1 MSQLYRENRQGLLAG
16 NGLQRRGAPGVRPRL
31 RDDLPR
37 PDNWRHATPSE
48 RDPTHSP
55 SLLVGHTDLAYQA
68 LLRTSSVKVNRV
80 WVFFRL
86 VRLLF
91 FAAVF
96 WAGVLLNR
104 ISKMT
109 VEERQKVDAKRFR
122 DLLVY
127 LGGVLIKVG
136 QQLSQ
141 RPDVLPPAYCDEL
154 RTLLDDLPIRISE
167 ADVRKAIR
175 QQTGKTV
182 EEVFEEF
189 NYEPVGSASVS
200 CVYKARLP
208 EGDIVAVKVRRPGL
222 LKAFT
227 ADLDAINWLF
237 QLLEFVTIWRPGTT
251 KDIRY
256 ELRDLLL
263 EELDFRREARYQEL
277 FRRYHK
283 RRKKLKVTA
292 PKIYYKLSGEEVMVS
307 EFVSGRKVTEIIAAL
322 ESNDR
327 QYLAELRQDGINPK
341 TVAKH
346 LVHSRYYSFHEC
358 PLFHGDPH
366 PSNIMVQPNNRVVM
380 LDFGAC
386 GVFSQRDRNLMW
398 QMNHYY
404 SRDDVGGMVNMVLLL
419 MEPIHPINIHP
430 FKRDLLDAWWTGFY
444 GIKSNHAQWWER
456 SSLRLWLRFFE
467 LIRKY
472 KIPIPRNMVRMIRA
486 TLLYDT
492 VAARLYAKIN
502 VFTEFEKYTRD
513 VARRARRQII
523 DSATRQL
530 LTGPDDSNF
539 LKLREIVDIGDDI
552 LVRVRRFL
560 DNQDFTF
567 AALAGKVY
575 SAIRVIVRMILWI
588 IGTGIVSGLAAVVL
602 YYYHVKGNLTEPVKT
617 WGELFRK
624 LLTPTSDQ
632 WSWSPPYSFGSLQII
647 ITMWVFITL
656 VLMLAYGRRIYLRF
670 GDVDD

>member
-1 MSQLYRENRQGLLAG
+1 MTRLYQGNGQGNGQGLLPAG
-16 NGLQRRGAPGVRPRL
+16 NGFRRSGTTDARPRDASSPL
-31 RDDLPR
+31 
-37 PDNWRHATPSE
+37 DNWRHATPSE
-48 RDPTHSP
+48 RDPQHSP
-55 SLLVGHTDLAYQA
+55 SFLVGHTDLAYQA
-68 LLRTSSVKVNRV
+68 LLRSSTVKVSRV

-91 FAAVF
+91 FGLLF
-96 WAGVLLNR
+96 WVSVLWNR
-104 ISKMT
+104 LSPMA

-122 DLLVY
+122 DLLIF
-127 LGGVLIKVG
+127 LGGVMIKVG

-154 RTLLDDLPIRISE
+154 RTLLDDLPIKISKQ
-167 ADVRKAIR
+167 DVQAAIYR
-175 QQTGKTV
+175 QSRQAV
-182 EEVFEEF
+182 DEIFAEF
-189 NYEPVGSASVS
+189 NYDPVGSASVS
-200 CVYKARLP
+200 CVYWARLP
-208 EGDIVAVKVRRPGL
+208 EGDEVAVKVRRPGL

-237 QLLEFVTIWRPGTT
+237 KLMEFLTIWRPGTT

-307 EFVSGRKVTEIIAAL
+307 EFVIGRKVSDIITAL
-322 ESNDR
+322 EKED
-327 QYLAELRQDGINPK
+327 QAYLTAMRADGINPK

-366 PSNIMVQPNNRVVM
+366 PSNILVQPNNQVVM

-502 VFTEFEKYTRD
+502 VFKEFEKYTQD
-513 VARRARRQII
+513 YARRARREII
-523 DSATRQL
+523 KSATRQL

-539 LKLREIVDIGDDI
+539 LKFREIADIGDDI
-552 LVRVRRFL
+552 LVRLRRFL

-567 AALAGKVY
+567 AELPGKIY
-575 SAIRVIVRMILWI
+575 SALRAVARMLGIAAGMAMAGVLIGLFFKREI
-588 IGTGIVSGLAAVVL
+588 ITDPTRTWTDVWNNSLLLRTIATTWLFLSVVL
-602 YYYHVKGNLTEPVKT
+602 
-617 WGELFRK
+617 LF
-624 LLTPTSDQ
+624 L
-632 WSWSPPYSFGSLQII
+632 
-647 ITMWVFITL
+647 
-656 VLMLAYGRRIYLRF
+656 YGRRIYLRF

>member
-1 MSQLYRENRQGLLAG
+1 MSRSYQENGQGLLTEG
-16 NGLQRRGAPGVRPRL
+16 NGFRGSGLSDARPRDASSPL
-31 RDDLPR
+31 
-37 PDNWRHATPSE
+37 DNWRHATPSE
-48 RDPTHSP
+48 RDPQHAP
-55 SLLVGHTDLAYQA
+55 SLLVGETDLAFQA
-68 LLRTSSVKVNRV
+68 LLRSTAVKVSKI

-86 VRLLF
+86 IRLLF
-91 FAAVF
+91 FVGYF
-96 WAGVLLNR
+96 WAGVIWHR
-104 ISKMT
+104 MT
-109 VEERQKVDAKRFR
+109 MKDVEARQKIDAKRFR
-122 DLLVY
+122 NLLVF
-127 LGGVLIKVG
+127 LGGVMIKVG

-154 RTLLDDLPIRISE
+154 RTLLDDLPTIISE
-167 ADVRKAIR
+167 ADVRAAIMR
-175 QQTGKTV
+175 QTRQTV
-182 EEVFEEF
+182 EEVFAEF
-189 NYEPVGSASVS
+189 NFNPVGSASVS
-200 CVYKARLP
+200 CVFRASLP
-208 EGDIVAVKVRRPGL
+208 EGDEVAVKIRRPRIL
-222 LKAFT
+222 EEFT

-237 QLLEFVTIWRPGTT
+237 FLLEFMTIWRPGTT
-251 KDIRY
+251 RHIRY

-283 RRKKLKVTA
+283 RRKKLKVTS
-292 PKIYYKLSGEEVMVS
+292 PKVYYKLSGEEVMVS
-307 EFVSGRKVTEIIAAL
+307 EFVTGRKVSEIIEAL
-322 ESNDR
+322 EKED
-327 QYLAELRQDGINPK
+327 QDYIAGLRADNINPK
-341 TVAKH
+341 TIAKH
-346 LVHSRYYSFHEC
+346 LVRSRYYSFHEC

-366 PSNIMVQPNNRVVM
+366 PSNILVQPNNKVVM

-472 KIPIPRNMVRMIRA
+472 RIPIPRNMVRMIRA

-502 VFTEFEKYTRD
+502 VFKEFERYAQD
-513 VARRARRQII
+513 VARRARR
-523 DSATRQL
+523 DFLKSATRQL

-539 LKLREIVDIGDDI
+539 LKFREIMDIGDDV

-567 AALAGKVY
+567 QALAGKVY
-575 SAIRVIVRMILWI
+575 SAIRAVIRMVLL
-588 IGTGIVSGLAAVVL
+588 SGGAGLIAALVAVAL
-602 YYYHVKGNLTEPVKT
+602 YVYHVKYYLDPPPQT
-617 WGELFRK
+617 WGELFRALMTPNIEFS
-624 LLTPTSDQ
+624 LL
-632 WSWSPPYSFGSLQII
+632 PPYRFGSLQVII
-647 ITMWVFITL
+647 LIWFVITSGL
-656 VLMLAYGRRIYLRF
+656 VLAYGRRIYLRF

>member
-1 MSQLYRENRQGLLAG
+1 VEDA
-16 NGLQRRGAPGVRPRL
+16 
-31 RDDLPR
+31 
-37 PDNWRHATPSE
+37 
-48 RDPTHSP
+48 
-55 SLLVGHTDLAYQA
+55 
-68 LLRTSSVKVNRV
+68 
-80 WVFFRL
+80 
-86 VRLLF
+86 
-91 FAAVF
+91 FADF
-96 WAGVLLNR
+96 
-104 ISKMT
+104 
-109 VEERQKVDAKRFR
+109 DF
-122 DLLVY
+122 D
-127 LGGVLIKVG
+127 
-136 QQLSQ
+136 
-141 RPDVLPPAYCDEL
+141 
-154 RTLLDDLPIRISE
+154 
-167 ADVRKAIR
+167 
-175 QQTGKTV
+175 
-182 EEVFEEF
+182 
-189 NYEPVGSASVS
+189 PVGSASVS
-200 CVYKARLP
+200 CVYRAVLR
-208 EGDIVAVKVRRPGL
+208 EGDVVAVKIRRPHIERE
-222 LKAFT
+222 FT

-237 QLLEFVTIWRPGTT
+237 FFLEFLTIWRPGTT
-251 KDIRY
+251 KHIRY

-307 EFVSGRKVTEIIAAL
+307 EFVTGRKVSDIIKAIETND
-322 ESNDR
+322 ES
-327 QYLAELRQDGINPK
+327 YLADMRSDGIKPK
-341 TVAKH
+341 TVAQH
-346 LVHSRYYSFHEC
+346 LVRSRYYSFHEC

-366 PSNIMVQPNNRVVM
+366 PSNILVQPNNRVVM

-419 MEPIHPINIHP
+419 MEPIYPINIHP

-492 VAARLYAKIN
+492 VAARLYSKIN
-502 VFTEFEKYTRD
+502 VFKEFEKYEQD
-513 VARRARRQII
+513 VARRARRRIVA
-523 DSATRQL
+523 SATRQF

-539 LKLREIVDIGDDI
+539 LRFQEILDMGDDI

-567 AALAGKVY
+567 QELAGKVY
-575 SAIRVIVRMILWI
+575 SAIRAFFRMFLLSA
-588 IGTGIVSGLAAVVL
+588 GAGLIAAVVAAML
-602 YYYHVKGNLTEPVKT
+602 YVFNMLQPSYDILEARTWNPFGETFILTKDDWE
-617 WGELFRK
+617 F
-624 LLTPTSDQ
+624 
-632 WSWSPPYSFGSLQII
+632 SLPLSTGGLQVII
-647 ITMWVFITL
+647 LIWFVVSAVIL
-656 VLMLAYGRRIYLRF
+656 LAYGRRVYMRF